1 MVIGV
6 RRNRAANRGSRILL
20 RKTGRDLRRRAG
32 QSAAIAATVML
43 GVLLFIASYDSFR
56 NLTDSYNRTYER
68 LHFAD
73 LTASGGDPKELAA
86 IARDA
91 PGVEQVTTRTQA
103 DLPLNIDGTKLL
115 GRIVGL
121 TGDGSAVNS
130 IEITAG
136 RAPDPATPGE
146 VAIEKH
152 AAETFGLSA
161 GDHFEVY
168 DGAGW
173 RTVVVTGV
181 ALSPEY
187 LWPARDRQD
196 ILPDPHSFAVVFARE
211 KQASQLAGLA
221 QENQTLVEMASG
233 TTLADRD
240 RVERLLMSHGAVA
253 VQTREDQPSNAS
265 LDEDLDGFSEL
276 AVGFPV
282 LFLTAAAIA
291 QYVVIT
297 RVVRSERRVMGAM
310 LAMGARPAAVVRH
323 YLWYGVIV
331 AGIGA
336 LLGVALGTLATSLV
350 TGYYTAAIG
359 IPDTVVSHHV
369 GTAAIGF
376 TLGLIAGLIAAL
388 VPAIG
393 ASRTPP
399 AEAMRGESVSTTQMG
414 PLTRLSARWRL
425 PAVVQ
430 LALRSLTRSRRRT
443 VATMIGSVLA
453 LVLVLASVGMVTSMR
468 KMLDIQFSDVQR
480 EDASVLVASGAEGI
494 GGVLKALPR
503 VTEVEPSSA
512 AEVTVT
518 ANERTYPTSL
528 TGFVPNTSMHGFRS
542 VGGGHVSLP
551 DDGLL
556 AGAGLAERLDV
567 QVGSVLTVIPKDGAP
582 QQVRLA
588 GLLDEPLGTPLYAT
602 NATATSI
609 TGESANQYLLQFT
622 EDTDPEALRTDI
634 TGLPGVLAYTDTHAL
649 EKTVDRYLGLFWAF
663 VGVMLALGS
672 VLAFVVIYVT
682 MTVNLA
688 ERSSEIATLRA
699 AGVSTPRLTA
709 ALALENLVATAAAV
723 PFGLAAGAAVAWMFL
738 RSFNSDLFT
747 MHLSLGW
754 TTLLM
759 AAAAMFAAAAFSQL
773 PAARVVHGMD
783 IARVVRERAQ

>member
-1 MVIGV
+1 
-6 RRNRAANRGSRILL
+6 
-20 RKTGRDLRRRAG
+20 
-32 QSAAIAATVML
+32 ML
-43 GVLLFIASYDSFR
+43 GVMLFIASYDSFR
-56 NLTDSYNRTYER
+56 NLTDSYNQTYDR

-73 LTASGGDPKELAA
+73 LTASGGEPKELAA
-86 IARDA
+86 IARAA

-103 DLPLNIDGTKLL
+103 DVPLNIDGTKLL

-121 TGDGSAVNS
+121 GAGESAVNG
-130 IEITAG
+130 IELTAG

-152 AAETFGLSA
+152 AAETFGLSP

-168 DGAGW
+168 DGTGW

-187 LWPARDRQD
+187 LWPARNRQD
-196 ILPDPHSFAVVFARE
+196 ILPDPHSFAVVFAPQN
-211 KQASQLAGLA
+211 QASQLAGLS
-221 QENQTLVEMASG
+221 QGNQTLVKMASG
-233 TTLADRD
+233 TTRVDRD
-240 RVERLLMSHGAVA
+240 RVQGLLMSHGAVD
-253 VQTREDQPSNAS
+253 VQTREDQPSNAA
-265 LDEDLDGFSEL
+265 LHEDLDGFSEL

-291 QYVVIT
+291 QYVVVT
-297 RVVRSERRVMGAM
+297 RVVRSERRIIGAM

-323 YLWYGVIV
+323 YLWYGAIV

-336 LLGVALGTLATSLV
+336 LLGVVLGMAATSLV
-350 TGYYTAAIG
+350 TGFYTAAIG
-359 IPDTVVSHHV
+359 VPDTVVSHHV
-369 GTAAIGF
+369 STAAIGF
-376 TLGLIAGLIAAL
+376 MLGLIAGLVAAL

-393 ASRTPP
+393 ASRIPP
-399 AEAMRGESVSTTQMG
+399 ADAMRGDTVSTAQMG
-414 PLTRLSARWRL
+414 PLTRLSVRWRM

-430 LALRSLTRSRRRT
+430 LALRSLTRSKRRT

-480 EDASVLVASGAEGI
+480 EDASVLVAPGAQGI
-494 GGVLKALPR
+494 GGVLKTLPG
-503 VTEVEPSSA
+503 VAEVEPSSA
-512 AEVTVT
+512 AQVTVT
-518 ANERTYPTSL
+518 ANGHTYPTSL
-528 TGFVPNTSMHGFRS
+528 TGFIPNTSMHGFRS
-542 VGGGHVSLP
+542 ADGGHVSLP
-551 DDGLL
+551 EDGVI
-556 AGAGLAERLDV
+556 AGSGLADRLDV
-567 QVGSVLTVIPKDGAP
+567 EVGSDLTVISKGAAP

-602 NATATSI
+602 DATATSI
-609 TGESANQYLLQFT
+609 TGQPANQYLLQFSA
-622 EDTDPEALRTDI
+622 DVDPETLRRDV

-649 EKTVDRYLGLFWAF
+649 EKTVDQYLGLFWAF

-699 AGVSTPRLTA
+699 AGVSTGRLTT
-709 ALALENLVATAAAV
+709 ALALENLVATAAAI

-759 AAAAMFAAAAFSQL
+759 AAAAMFVAAALSQL
-773 PAARVVHGMD
+773 PAARVVHRMD
-783 IARVVRERAQ
+783 IARVVRERGQ